1 MLIFTLSH
9 YNKYTTMPRLS
20 LYRPEKA
27 NDYRFIDRLV
37 LEQFMVG
44 GTDVYIHKYLG
55 PKDPVEGE
63 SSPSQPTNGH
73 AISELGIQDLLLLET
88 RDRRYSDDIYVMR
101 CIYNMQQLDWSL
113 TQFGLFLANDTI
125 FIHIHLNDSVKR
137 IGRKLM
143 AGDVIELPHLKDPY
157 ALNEATI
164 ALRRFYV
171 VEDVLRPTEGFS
183 QTWYPHLIKLKC
195 KPLVDSQ
202 EFKDILDKPAED
214 PFSPYA
220 GDDSSTALR
229 DLISSFNVN
238 MEINNAVIAQAE
250 EDAPLSGYDT
260 DSLWMVPVDP
270 SGRIMLQDASGTIVD
285 ASQFYMGI
293 KNDDGT
299 WRYLNK
305 LWTPESTTEPEFLYN
320 ANEDLLH
327 EKGIP
332 IIDASITLKS
342 PRQNYYLGYLIGD
355 SVPPNG
361 YKLSGMGA
369 QFPDTAVEGIF
380 FLRTDFSPTRLFRF
394 NGSTWRVF
402 EDNVRMTLNNS
413 SDRKT
418 LKTSFINNK
427 NQVSIGNKVIDE
439 RQPIS
444 KPLEVGKNL
453 KPKADN

>member
-1 MLIFTLSH
+1 
-9 YNKYTTMPRLS
+9 MPRLS

-27 NDYRFIDRLV
+27 NDYTFIDRLV

-55 PKDPVEGE
+55 PKDPLEGQ
-63 SSPSQPTNGH
+63 STPDQPTNTHGV
-73 AISELGIQDLLLLET
+73 SELGIQDLLLLET

-125 FIHIHLNDSVKR
+125 FVHIHLNDCVKR

-143 AGDVIELPHLKDPY
+143 AGDVLELPHLKDPH
-157 ALNEATI
+157 ALNEATV

-183 QTWYPHLIKLKC
+183 QTWYPHLIKIKC

-214 PFSPYA
+214 PLSPYA
-220 GDDSSTALR
+220 SDDSTTALR
-229 DLISSFNVN
+229 DLISSYNRN
-238 MEINNAVIAQAE
+238 MDINNAVVAQAE
-250 EDAPLSGYDT
+250 LDAPMSGYDT

-270 SGRIMLQDASGTIVD
+270 SGKVMLVDASGEQVD
-285 ASQFYMGI
+285 ASKFYMTSTTEEGVI
-293 KNDDGT
+293 
-299 WRYLNK
+299 RYLNK
-305 LWTPESTTEPEFLYN
+305 LWTPESITEPEFLIN
-320 ANEDLLH
+320 PTELELQN
-327 EKGIP
+327 KGIP
-332 IIDASITLKS
+332 VIDTSIILKS
-342 PRQNYYLGYLIGD
+342 PRQNYYIGYLIGD

-361 YKLSGMGA
+361 YPLSGMGA
-369 QFPDTAVEGIF
+369 QFPDTAVDGTF
-380 FLRTDFSPTRLFRF
+380 FLRTDFSPTRLFRY
-394 NGSTWRVF
+394 NGSSWRVF
-402 EDNVRMTLNNS
+402 EDNVRMTLSNTNT
-413 SDRKT
+413 RKT
-418 LKTSFINNK
+418 LKTGFINNT
-427 NQVSIGNKVIDE
+427 NQTTIGDKVIDE

-453 KPKADN
+453 KPEADN

>member
-1 MLIFTLSH
+1 
-9 YNKYTTMPRLS
+9 MPRLS

-27 NDYRFIDRLV
+27 NDYTFIDRLV

-55 PKDPVEGE
+55 PKDPLTGE
-63 SSPSQPTNGH
+63 SSPAQPTNAN

-125 FIHIHLNDSVKR
+125 FVHIHLNDCVKR
-137 IGRKLM
+137 IGRKIM
-143 AGDVIELPHLKDPY
+143 SGDVIELPHLKDPH
-157 ALNEATI
+157 ALNEATV

-183 QTWYPHLIKLKC
+183 QTWYPHLIKIKC

-220 GDDSSTALR
+220 SDDSTTALR
-229 DLISSFNVN
+229 DLISSYNKN
-238 MEINNAVIAQAE
+238 MEINQAVVAQAE

-270 SGRIMLQDASGTIVD
+270 SGKVMLVDASGEQID
-285 ASQFYMGI
+285 ASSFYMTSTTDEGVV
-293 KNDDGT
+293 
-299 WRYLNK
+299 RYLNK
-305 LWTPESTTEPEFLYN
+305 LWTPESITEPEFLIN
-320 ANEDLLH
+320 PSEQVLQN
-327 EKGIP
+327 KGIP
-332 IIDASITLKS
+332 VIDTSIILKS
-342 PRQNYYLGYLIGD
+342 PRQNYYIGYLIGD

-361 YKLSGMGA
+361 YRLSGMGA
-369 QFPDTAVEGIF
+369 QFPDTATDGTF

-394 NGSTWRVF
+394 NGSSWRVF
-402 EDNVRMTLNNS
+402 EDNVRMTLTNTNT
-413 SDRKT
+413 RKT
-418 LKTSFINNK
+418 LKTGFINNT
-427 NQVSIGNKVIDE
+427 NQTTIGDKVIDE

-453 KPKADN
+453 KPRADN